1 MDIQATNGIGTKYGI
16 QETTVG
22 GSPAT
27 GDSFGRLMDER
38 LSTAPD
44 GNQETIHALS
54 VRTSE
59 VDSVNVVLRE
69 DLLMPG
75 VKPDVAEPLLR
86 RMDAIEVESRDL
98 NRYVQLYEGGHEFS
112 QTELLALQI
121 RMHELT
127 RSIELLAKSVEHS
140 VGGLKSLLQTN
151 V

>member
-1 MDIQATNGIGTKYGI
+1 MDIQATNGIGTEYGV
-16 QETTVG
+16 QATTVG

-27 GDSFGRLMDER
+27 RDSFGRLMDER

-44 GNQETIHALS
+44 GNQETIHALA

-59 VDSVNVVLRE
+59 VDSVTIVLRE
-69 DLLMPG
+69 DLLMLG
-75 VKPDVAEPLLR
+75 AKPDVAEPLLR
-86 RMDAIEVESRDL
+86 RMDSIDLESRDL
-98 NRYVQLYEGGHEFS
+98 NRYVQLYGSGHEFT
-112 QTELLALQI
+112 QPELLALQI